1 MSSIQYYTIS
11 GYFLSSM
18 KIVGVVL
25 FINFLKNMAIEIDK
39 KTLKDE
45 KEYDKIILQ
54 KDITLQELEVEVEVE
69 LEVEVEEIRET
80 LLTKYLNEIR
90 STFKKF
96 IINVDTFIQSI
107 IPAKQKQEEK
117 QEENEITTIE
127 KPFIKYEN
135 KYLEQYRKM
144 EDIELSKE
152 RLDSLRNN
160 IVMENT
166 PLGNVVMFYDSSR
179 SSFIFYSDSTIPY
192 RYLETVGRK
201 YVITN
206 NCKELFVDM
215 EEEIKDMERK
225 EQEKQEQLEQQKQ
238 KIEQDKESKDQD
250 KESKENKPNKNVFA
264 KLKKYNTDSMKTVVA
279 TGTAKNG
286 PLTRSAVKNTKQ
298 QDNKIVKERANR
310 YSYEGKLINFS
321 FLKKVDRKVVD
332 KTYNMSFA
340 EFKISQQNNKNV
352 KKC

>member
-1 MSSIQYYTIS
+1 MTSTQYYTIS
-11 GYFLSSM
+11 GYFLST
-18 KIVGVVL
+18 IEIIGVVL
-25 FINFLKNMAIEIDK
+25 FVNFLKNIAIEIDK
-39 KTLKDE
+39 KMFKDE
-45 KEYDKIILQ
+45 QDHDKIILQ
-54 KDITLQELEVEVEVE
+54 KEDITLQK
-69 LEVEVEEIRET
+69 EEIRET
-80 LLTKYLNEIR
+80 LLTKYFNEIQ
-90 STFKKF
+90 STFKNF
-96 IINVDTFIQSI
+96 IVNVDIFIQMI
-107 IPAKQKQEEK
+107 IPAKQEK
-117 QEENEITTIE
+117 QEEQNQEEQQQENKITTIE

-144 EDIELSKE
+144 EDNELSKE
-152 RLDSLRNN
+152 RLDSLKNN

-215 EEEIKDMERK
+215 EEEINNMERK
-225 EQEKQEQLEQQKQ
+225 EQE
-238 KIEQDKESKDQD
+238 QDKEPKD
-250 KESKENKPNKNVFA
+250 KEPKDKEPNKNVFA

-279 TGTAKNG
+279 TGSAKNG

-298 QDNKIVKERANR
+298 QDNKIVKENANR

-340 EFKISQQNNKNV
+340 EFKNSQQQNDKML
-352 KKC
+352 KR